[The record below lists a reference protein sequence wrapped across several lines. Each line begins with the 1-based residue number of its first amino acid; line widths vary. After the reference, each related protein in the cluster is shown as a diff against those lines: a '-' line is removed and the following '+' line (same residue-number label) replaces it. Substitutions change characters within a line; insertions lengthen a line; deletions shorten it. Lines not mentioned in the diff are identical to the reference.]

1 MRLKTAFGRI
11 AARRPAWRFC
21 SKTRHSG
28 GNSWEGRMWIKQL
41 GRTMWAPDDQGQS
54 GGSNTPPAGGQERTF
69 TQAELDAIA
78 ATPPP

>member
-1 MRLKTAFGRI
+1 
-11 AARRPAWRFC
+11 
-21 SKTRHSG
+21 
-28 GNSWEGRMWIKQL
+28 MWIKQL